1 MIEERPMTIPIPDRR
16 AHPRVTRATA
26 LCRVLWR
33 VSGPTSH
40 SPLLFLR
47 VAGRGCEAHLTYNPA
62 APMSAPTVWL
72 NSGTGEGRAMSEERR
87 LDALDELVA
96 QCRAHAEVEASHATW
111 GPLWR
116 AALAAAQEVRAREWA
131 AYWGGR
137 APLTTAGER
146 EMADLTRR
154 IAARWVEYERRAVG
168 WC

>member
-47 VAGRGCEAHLTYNPA
+47 VAGRACEAHLTYNPA
-62 APMSAPTVWL
+62 APTSAPTVWL
-72 NSGTGEGRAMSEERR
+72 DSGTGGGRTMSEEGR

-96 QCRAHAEVEASHATW
+96 QCHAHAELEVDHATW
-111 GPLWR
+111 GPLRR
-116 AALAAAQEVRAREWA
+116 AALAAACEVRARERA
-131 AYWGGR
+131 AYWGSH
-137 APLTTAGER
+137 ALLTTDAACEA
-146 EMADLTRR
+146 ADLARK
-154 IAARWVEYERRAVG
+154 IADGWTDYARLTAG
-168 WC
+168 WR